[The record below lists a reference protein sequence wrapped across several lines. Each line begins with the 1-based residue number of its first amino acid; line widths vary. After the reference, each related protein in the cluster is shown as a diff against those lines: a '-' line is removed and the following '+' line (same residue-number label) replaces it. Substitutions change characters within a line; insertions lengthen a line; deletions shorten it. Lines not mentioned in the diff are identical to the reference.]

1 MNYELVF
8 SVSGMLSMAGW
19 LALLA
24 SPWMPAWSDRIAGWA
39 IPLVLSLGYFSL
51 LVFFPPESGGFDS
64 LAEVSELFSNDSAL
78 MAGWIHYLAFDLF
91 IGAWICRR
99 ARQDDLPFGFVLPC
113 LPLTFLFGPVGLLLF
128 SAILGVRRLRQSPAS
143 A

>member
-8 SVSGMLSMAGW
+8 SIAGMLSMAGW

-24 SPWMPAWSDRIAGWA
+24 SPWIPRWSDRIAGWV
-39 IPLVLSLGYFSL
+39 IPLVLSAGYFSL
-51 LVFFPPESGGFDS
+51 LVFFPPESGGFGD
-64 LAEVSELFSNDSAL
+64 LAEVSELFSYDSAL
-78 MAGWIHYLAFDLF
+78 MAGWIHFLAFDLV

-99 ARQDDLPFGFVLPC
+99 ARQDKLPFWLVLPC
-113 LPLTFLFGPVGLLLF
+113 LPLTFLFGPIGFLLF
-128 SAILGVRRLRQSPAS
+128 SLILGATRIRRAPEA